1 MGKSEFIPQT
11 DGDVGLVEPVDKDI
25 FALDV
30 EVEPLR
36 KIHLET
42 GTGIDAEF
50 VDGVGQ
56 LLVGLQTAAPPA
68 LEGDTGQRI
77 EREAAGKGY
86 QVVNVA
92 VYLEVVAVVIR
103 KGVVDRGGYPPV
115 SGNGQVD
122 EDTPLS
128 IFAFE
133 QVSGRYTQAF
143 GVVGLGLCTRYGE
156 QHDCR

>member
-1 MGKSEFIPQT
+1 M
-11 DGDVGLVEPVDKDI
+11 EPVDKDI

-50 VDGVGQ
+50 VDGIGQ
-56 LLVGLQTAAPPA
+56 LPVGMQAAAPPA
-68 LEGDTGQRI
+68 LEVDTGQRV
-77 EREAAGKGY
+77 EREASGEGH
-86 QVVNVA
+86 QVMDVA
-92 VYLEVVAVVIR
+92 VYVEVVAVVIR
-103 KGVVDRGGYPPV
+103 EGVVDGGGYPPML
-115 SGNGQVD
+115 GDGQVD
-122 EDTPLS
+122 EDTPLHVL
-128 IFAFE
+128 AVE

>member
-1 MGKSEFIPQT
+1 MEKSEFIPQT
-11 DGDVGLVEPVDKDI
+11 NGYVGLVEPVDKDV
-25 FALDV
+25 FTLDV

-36 KIHLET
+36 KIHLEA

-56 LLVGLQTAAPPA
+56 FLVGLQAAAPPA
-68 LEGDTGQRI
+68 LEGDTGQRV
-77 EREAAGKGY
+77 EREASGEGY

-92 VYLEVVAVVIR
+92 IDLEVVALVVR
-103 KGVVDRGGYPPV
+103 KGIIDRRGYPPV
-115 SGNGQVD
+115 PGNGQVD

-133 QVSGRYTQAF
+133 QVSGRHTQTF
-143 GVVGLGLCTRYGE
+143 GVVGLGLGTRYGE